1 MSCFAAVE
9 IKAGEQDVHGIGR
22 FFAHANGIGLKFEF
36 LEPYGPL
43 SIGTTSFVRFK
54 TDCPRLDALI
64 PFFQEE
70 ARAIIIPGKA
80 GYRMITQTTE
90 GAIPIV
96 SVQAAKLPGYNRRWR
111 GTANKFWTRQ
121 FPS

>member
-1 MSCFAAVE
+1 MRFAAVE
-9 IKAGEQDVHGIGR
+9 IKSGEHEVQGISR
-22 FFAHANGIGLKFEF
+22 FFSHANGIGLKFEF

-54 TDCPRLDALI
+54 TDCPDLEALV
-64 PFFQEE
+64 PFFQDES
-70 ARAIIIPGKA
+70 RAIIIPGKA

-90 GAIPIV
+90 GSIPIV

-111 GTANKFWTRQ
+111 GTANRFWMRQ
-121 FPS
+121 FSS

>member
-1 MSCFAAVE
+1 MRFAAVE
-9 IKAGEQDVHGIGR
+9 IKPGENETRAIQA
-22 FFAHANGIGLKFEF
+22 FFQHASGIGLQFDF

-43 SIGTTSFVRFK
+43 SIGSIAFLRFK
-54 TDCPRLDALI
+54 TDCPDLDALI

-70 ARAIIIPGKA
+70 ARALILPGA
-80 GYRMITQTTE
+80 SRYRMVTQTTE

-96 SVQAAKLPGYNRRWR
+96 HVQAAKLPGYNRRWR
-111 GTANKFWTRQ
+111 GTRNRFWARQ

>member
-9 IKAGEQDVHGIGR
+9 VKAGEHDVHSIAR
-22 FFAHANGIGLKFEF
+22 FFAHASGIGLKFDF

-43 SIGTTSFVRFK
+43 SIGTTIFVRFK
-54 TDCPRLDALI
+54 TECPRLDELI
-64 PFFQEE
+64 PFFQDE